1 MALHYL
7 HGNRNLIQNSD
18 IDLPNIGLNAIF
30 VGVKVLKNVFT
41 SLQESS
47 SNLDFFFSKITVTFD
62 CRRIE
67 K

>member
-47 SNLDFFFSKITVTFD
+47 SNLDFFSQKLL
-62 CRRIE
+62 
-67 K
+67 